1 MPKAEARP
9 EAKEEKAGRKDTVR
23 PPAGLPD
30 GTPFERMAELT
41 RRLVAVTKEDV
52 LVDKERSL
60 RKRRPA

>member
-1 MPKAEARP
+1 
-9 EAKEEKAGRKDTVR
+9 
-23 PPAGLPD
+23 LPD